1 MAVPS
6 SRRTAGVPRATRVGV
21 IAVLV
26 PICGFSVMNVIVKLA
41 HLQALAF
48 AFYRLWM
55 GAAIMVIGLLATG
68 RRLSAATLRRAAPA
82 GVLFGANL
90 ALFFSALKLTSI
102 TDVLIVAALQ
112 PALTLIVAGPLFG
125 ERVSAQ
131 DWAWTGV
138 SVAGVALVVVGSSGT
153 PQWSLKGD
161 LLAVGALFAWSTY
174 WVVSKRV
181 RRDVAAFE
189 YMSAVTVISALVVTP
204 IALLSGES
212 FHVRWQDWLWL
223 VVFVA
228 GAQAGHTLL
237 AWSHAQVEV
246 SVSSLLVL
254 AEPVIAP
261 VAALI
266 ILGEPLPVLSIAG
279 GLVAVAAVAM
289 VIRRATRAVQH
300 EAVPPEIAP
309 A

>member
-55 GAAIMVIGLLATG
+55 GAAIMMIGLLATG

>member
-1 MAVPS
+1 MVVPS

-125 ERVSAQ
+125 ERVSTQ

-189 YMSAVTVISALVVTP
+189 YMSAVTVIAALVVTP

-300 EAVPPEIAP
+300 EAMPPEIAP